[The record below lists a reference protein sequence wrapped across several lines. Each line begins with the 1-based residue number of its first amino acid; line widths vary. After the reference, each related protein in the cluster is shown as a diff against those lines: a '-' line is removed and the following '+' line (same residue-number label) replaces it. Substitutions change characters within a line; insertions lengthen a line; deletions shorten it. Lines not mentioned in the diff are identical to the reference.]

1 MAVILFPPF
10 KEETSRYERKFVVP
24 DMHFDAIQQ
33 QIRIQPAAFSP
44 IFTPRYINNIYLDT
58 SEMDFFYDNVSG
70 KGSRKK
76 ARIRWYADQK
86 GKVTKPML
94 EFKVREGMLGNK
106 ISYRLKS
113 FEFNQDFNY
122 QMLQQVIDASELPA
136 WAREVLYQLR
146 PALVNRY
153 RRHYYSSFDSMFR
166 ITLDDELNY
175 YSIGTENN
183 YYFENHSSADSIIEL
198 KYQRE
203 FDDIAPSVSNLLPFR
218 LTKSSKY
225 VNGMELLH
233 PLL

>member
-1 MAVILFPPF
+1 MAVLLFPPF
-10 KEETSRYERKFVVP
+10 NEETSRYERKFVVP

-58 SEMDFFYDNVSG
+58 SEMDFFHDNVSG

-76 ARIRWYADQK
+76 ARIRWYADQM
-86 GKVTKPML
+86 GKVSKPVL

-106 ISYRLKS
+106 ISYPLRS
-113 FEFNQDFNY
+113 FEFNHDFNFR
-122 QMLQQVIDASELPA
+122 MLQNVINESDIPS
-136 WAREVLYQLR
+136 WAREVLHQLR

-153 RRHYYSSFDSMFR
+153 RRHYYSSFDGQFR

-175 YSIGTENN
+175 FSIGTENN
-183 YYFENHSSADSIIEL
+183 HYFENHYTTDAIVEL

-203 FDDIAPSVSNLLPFR
+203 FDDIAPRISNLLPFR